1 MARVSTR
8 ASDAANAALPAAM
21 MSRLIALSHL
31 ACAVLF
37 GVLLL
42 RPWQATATA
51 LAVTFVVACL
61 AFAAAALAI
70 ARSTRRIE
78 RIVLATFAGL
88 ALSLAAGELWLI
100 VSPATTWLHGLR
112 DATSLGLAIVI
123 AALNGLLM
131 LYGNYA
137 LTVERRTA
145 ERLHYRLT
153 AEQEAIKETLEQR
166 VTQRTLELDDAQRV
180 LHRMWWLGQQITLE
194 LNPRRVLDRFLEAAA
209 DVAQAD
215 GAALGLL
222 ATDGMI
228 EIAAASGSL
237 AAFAGQHVPVGG
249 SALGRV
255 IRGGGVWSVADA
267 TEHRVQVPPS
277 WFERVER
284 PLRGMAVVPVQ
295 RRGERIG
302 AVTIASE
309 RVHTFSPVEL
319 ERVEA
324 MADLLSV
331 ALANAE
337 LFETM
342 RQAEWRF
349 RTLFRA
355 APDAVLTVLHTTG
368 RVREANDAVRD
379 VFGLDPHQVV
389 GRTLLELVVPADRPA
404 LEDALVKAFHGTAA
418 RAEVQVLAPEGGTR
432 LVALAASRL
441 PEADP
446 PSVLF
451 VGRDMTHEREMRL
464 RLMESDRLA
473 AVGELV
479 AGVAHEVNNP
489 LSSISAFA
497 QLLLRDGGLTSAQ
510 RESVEVIRTET
521 LRASQVVKDLLA
533 FARRSEPQRAPLDLN
548 AVISR
553 SLRMRQ
559 YQFSEAAVRV
569 EPELSSDLPAVL
581 GDARQ
586 LQQVCLNLLTNAVQ
600 AMAVTGGGV
609 LRVRSYVADGDVHL
623 DVADTGP
630 GISAD
635 VRERIF
641 EPFFTTKREGE
652 GTGLGLSVSYGIVTA
667 HGGSIEVV
675 ETGAKG
681 TTFRVSLPAGSAKPG
696 AQEVTRDA
704 APRTLRS
711 PLAGIKLLFVDDE
724 PALRSGMEAFGKLR
738 GFSVLTASDGMAA
751 LETTRATSVDAV
763 VCDLRMP
770 GMDGFAF
777 HERLRQEQPGL
788 AARTIFITGDV
799 VSAATR
805 GTVARQPV
813 LTKPFAFDRIEEALI
828 AVMRGAPYAGASET
842 SRPAGLAEP
851 SA

>member
-1 MARVSTR
+1 VIRAGSTPARLT
-8 ASDAANAALPAAM
+8 P
-21 MSRLIALSHL
+21 RLIAISQL
-31 ACAVLF
+31 ACVVLF

-42 RPWQATATA
+42 VPWQATALALGTFLLACATFGAAAMSIALSARGLVRAVFGAFAFLA
-51 LAVTFVVACL
+51 LALGVA
-61 AFAAAALAI
+61 AI
-70 ARSTRRIE
+70 W
-78 RIVLATFAGL
+78 VL
-88 ALSLAAGELWLI
+88 LS
-100 VSPATTWLHGLR
+100 PQTTVAQGLR
-112 DATSLGLAIVI
+112 EATSLELAIVM
-123 AALNGLLM
+123 AALNALLV

-137 LTVERRTA
+137 LVAQRRA
-145 ERLHYRLT
+145 ADQLQEAMS
-153 AEQEAIKETLEQR
+153 AEQAVKATLEER

-215 GAALGLL
+215 GAALGLIV
-222 ATDGMI
+222 ADGLI
-228 EIAAASGSL
+228 EISAASGSL
-237 AAFAGQHVPVGG
+237 TQLAGQRVPMSG
-249 SALGRV
+249 SAMGRV
-255 IRGGGVWSVADA
+255 IRSGGTWSVADA
-267 TEHRVQVPPS
+267 AEHREQVHASWLTQLEPP
-277 WFERVER
+277 
-284 PLRGMAVVPVQ
+284 LHGMAVVPVQ
-295 RRGERIG
+295 RRGDRIG
-302 AVTIASE
+302 AVTVASA
-309 RVHTFSPVEL
+309 RVHTFSPLEL

-324 MADLLSV
+324 MSDLLSV

-379 VFGLDPHQVV
+379 VFGRDPHQVV
-389 GRTLLELVVPADRPA
+389 GRTLLELVLPADRPTLEEA
-404 LEDALVKAFHGTAA
+404 LGKAFSGAPA
-418 RAEVQVLAPEGGTR
+418 RVEVHVMVPGGGTR
-432 LVALAASRL
+432 VIALAASKL

-446 PSVLF
+446 PSVLL

-497 QLLLRDGGLTSAQ
+497 QLLLRDGSLGQSQ
-510 RESVEVIRTET
+510 RESIEVIRAET
-521 LRASQVVKDLLA
+521 MRASQVVKDLLA

-548 AVISR
+548 VVVER

-559 YQFSEAAVRV
+559 YQFSEASVRV
-569 EPELSSDLPAVL
+569 EADLADDLPSVM

-600 AMAVTGGGV
+600 AMSPGGGGV
-609 LRVRSYVADGDVHL
+609 LRVRSYAENGDVRL
-623 DVADTGP
+623 EVTDTGP
-630 GISAD
+630 GISSDTRA
-635 VRERIF
+635 RIF
-641 EPFFTTKREGE
+641 EPFFTTKKEGE

-667 HGGSIEVV
+667 HGGTVEVV
-675 ETGAKG
+675 QTGSSG
-681 TTFRVSLPAGSAKPG
+681 TTFRVALPAASAQAT
-696 AQEVTRDA
+696 AQDA
-704 APRTLRS
+704 SREAGLLTLRS

-724 PALRSGMEAFGKLR
+724 PALRSGMEAFGEMR
-738 GFSVLTASDGMAA
+738 GFTVITASDGLAA
-751 LETTRATSVDAV
+751 LETARTTGVDAV

-777 HERLRQEQPGL
+777 HEQLRQERPGL
-788 AARTIFITGDV
+788 AARTVFITGDV
-799 VSAATR
+799 VTSTTSR
-805 GTVARQPV
+805 GTIARQPV

-828 AVMRGAPYAGASET
+828 AVLRGVPYQP
-842 SRPAGLAEP
+842 RV
-851 SA
+851 